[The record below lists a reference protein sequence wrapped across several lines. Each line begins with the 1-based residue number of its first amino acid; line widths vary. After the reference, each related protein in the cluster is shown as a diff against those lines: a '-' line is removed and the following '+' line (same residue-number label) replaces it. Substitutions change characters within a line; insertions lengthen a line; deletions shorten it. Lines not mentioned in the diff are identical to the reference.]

1 MKNWLMVVAVLMMGM
16 LVGACASTS
25 SGKAADAEKKV
36 EERGEVAPIEAIAL
50 DSVVVST
57 EWLAEH
63 VDYPQVVTV
72 HVGNDRE
79 AWAAGHVP
87 GQAFVPFGSIVV
99 GSMETGFVLPDMG
112 ALRGVF
118 EAAGVS
124 DGKVVVLTGDM
135 EGLMASRAFYSLE
148 ALGLAGSVAVLDGG
162 LAQWIEED
170 RPVSHEA
177 KEPVVGTI
185 TATPNM
191 GMIVDADQ
199 VMEMLGNA
207 AYQLVDARP
216 PAEFSGETPG
226 LAIVRGGHI
235 PGAVNVFW
243 KDTLVKKDRPL
254 LMPVTEIEGVY
265 QAAGVPEKAT
275 IVAYCRTG
283 VQASFGYLLGR
294 LQGRDV
300 LIYDGSYIDWSADV
314 ERPIEKTE

>member
-1 MKNWLMVVAVLMMGM
+1 MKNWLMVVAVLMMG
-16 LVGACASTS
+16 LVVGGCASTS
-25 SGKAADAEKKV
+25 SGKAADADKIEKS
-36 EERGEVAPIEAIAL
+36 GEAVAPIESIAL

-57 EWLAEH
+57 EWLAAH

-79 AWAAGHVP
+79 AWAGAHVAK
-87 GQAFVPFGSIVV
+87 QAFVPFGSIVV
-99 GSMETGFVLPDMG
+99 GSMETGFELPAMDE
-112 ALRGVF
+112 LRGVF

-124 DGKVVVLTGDM
+124 DGKIVVLTGDM

-162 LAQWIEED
+162 LTQWIEED
-170 RPVSHEA
+170 RAVSDVAE
-177 KEPVVGTI
+177 EPVVGTI
-185 TATPNM
+185 TAKPNT

-207 AYQLVDARP
+207 AFQLVDARP
-216 PAEFSGETPG
+216 AAEFSGETPG
-226 LAIVRGGHI
+226 LSIERGGHI

-254 LMPVTEIEGVY
+254 LMSVSEIERVY

-294 LQGRDV
+294 MQGREV
-300 LIYDGSYIDWSADV
+300 LIYDGSYIDWIGNA
-314 ERPIEKTE
+314 ERPIEK

>member
-1 MKNWLMVVAVLMMGM
+1 MKNWLMVVAVLMMGL

-25 SGKAADAEKKV
+25 SGKTADADVVEKS
-36 EERGEVAPIEAIAL
+36 GEAVAPIESIAL
-50 DSVVVST
+50 DGVVVST

-72 HVGNDRE
+72 HVGSDRE
-79 AWAAGHVP
+79 AWAVGHIP

-99 GSMETGFVLPDMG
+99 GSMETGFVLPEMG

-135 EGLMASRAFYSLE
+135 DGLMASRAFYSLE

-170 RPVSHEA
+170 LPVSDVAE
-177 KEPVVGTI
+177 EPVVGTI
-185 TATPNM
+185 TAVPNTA
-191 GMIVDADQ
+191 MIVDADQ
-199 VMEMLGNA
+199 VMEMLGDP

-216 PAEFSGETPG
+216 PAEFSGEEPG
-226 LAIVRGGHI
+226 LAIERGGHI

-243 KDTLVKKDRPL
+243 KDTLMKQDRPL
-254 LMPVTEIEGVY
+254 MMPVAELERVY
-265 QAAGVPEKAT
+265 QAAGVPGEAT

-294 LQGRDV
+294 MMGRDV
-300 LIYDGSYIDWSADV
+300 LIYDGSYIDWVSDL
-314 ERPIEKTE
+314 ERPIEQ